1 MKNRILIGLL
11 ALVLSIGQ
19 VPAHAVTDP
28 YPELNAGDEIP
39 GTRVWSTTET
49 TMAEFFQN
57 TYRTGWACPRIE
69 TPNGDP
75 YAMDGNG
82 FDEAA
87 QKWFRVCL
95 KNPWR
100 VYDAAAW
107 DAYRAS
113 VAAAQAAAEAAS
125 RAWNSANPGRQ
136 KCVQWGPF
144 TDPYGGVSSGGVC
157 ANPVPAGTAPSGSES
172 VSSSPVTETDINLG
186 SSNSE
191 VASSSSPIVAL
202 PVDPT
207 PPGES
212 AYRGSGYPY
221 TQVVE
226 GQVGV
231 SGCPSGFQAAN
242 GLIVDVGTHKVY
254 TECWPERAWVAYR
267 LGGEA
272 WDLYKATGGS
282 YDPSVE
288 IDRRNKVL
296 LLRSKAKSIAEA
308 AAQITPGVERCSSW
322 SGFGESGRECA
333 YAFVRPNGQQVT
345 VSDSVSSSSST
356 SSSTSSTTASGP
368 SSTTSSTT
376 SSATQSS
383 ISVELSSATVEGTSA
398 TVARQSL
405 LITPDSQ
412 EAASISQLASSISAL
427 STMQRSAVQT
437 LPKDKSLNYKVTS
450 LTPKICQA
458 SSLRVRISSTGVCK
472 VGFDIVDTA
481 GNRYQI
487 VKKIRRSF

>member
-1 MKNRILIGLL
+1 MNNRLLIGLL
-11 ALVLSIGQ
+11 SFALALGQ
-19 VPAHAVTDP
+19 IPAHAATDP
-28 YPELNAGDEIP
+28 YPELATGDEIP
-39 GTRVWSTTET
+39 GTIIWSTTET

-57 TYRTGWACPRIE
+57 TYQMGWACPRIE

-82 FDEAA
+82 FDQTR

-107 DAYRAS
+107 DAYRAT
-113 VAAAQAAAEAAS
+113 VAAAQAAAEAQS
-125 RAWNSANPGRQ
+125 RAWNAANPGRQ

-172 VSSSPVTETDINLG
+172 VSSSPVSEADLT
-186 SSNSE
+186 SSSSSSS
-191 VASSSSPIVAL
+191 VASSSSPIAIL
-202 PVDPT
+202 PLDPT
-207 PPGES
+207 PGDS
-212 AYRGSGYPY
+212 VYRGSGYPY

-231 SGCPSGFQAAN
+231 SGCPTGFQAAN
-242 GLIVDVGTHKVY
+242 GLIVDVGTHKTY
-254 TECWPERAWVAYR
+254 TECWPERAWIAYR

-296 LLRSKAKSIAEA
+296 LLRSKAKAIAEA
-308 AAQITPGVERCSSW
+308 ASLQTPGVERCSAW

-333 YAFVRPNGQQVT
+333 YAFVTPSGQT
-345 VSDSVSSSSST
+345 ISSSVSPSTVST
-356 SSSTSSTTASGP
+356 SSGVDTSTSSN
-368 SSTTSSTT
+368 
-376 SSATQSS
+376 SSATGSSS
-383 ISVELSSATVEGTSA
+383 ISVALSTAIVEGSST
-398 TVARQSL
+398 TVARTSL
-405 LITPDSQ
+405 LITPDSV
-412 EAASISQLASSISAL
+412 EASSISQLAMSITYLSAIQK
-427 STMQRSAVQT
+427 TAVQL
-437 LPKDKSLNYKVTS
+437 LPKDRSLNYSVKS
-450 LTPKICQA
+450 LTPKVCQA
-458 SSLRVRISSTGVCK
+458 SSLRVRINKSGVCK
-472 VGFDIVDTA
+472 VGFSITDSA

-487 VKKIRRSF
+487 VKKLRRSF